1 MEDSGQVDM
10 SNWISEGH
18 LSELALELWAAGEA
32 EAQELQAL
40 DSHVRACAA
49 CQARQAE
56 WRRLFRA
63 LASLQVAE
71 PSPAFDDR
79 VMARVRLP
87 VGAKTAVA
95 GWLPRLVRGLRPVAV
110 GAAAVWT
117 VAVVGGAV
125 WLQSQV
131 NVPARLLFARLL
143 NQARELLLAAV
154 IKLGA
159 ILQLSGVA
167 DLWATVVETV
177 PGPGVVVAAALIAV
191 LSGLAIWT
199 LYRVT
204 GYQPPRV
211 NAHA

>member
-1 MEDSGQVDM
+1 M
-10 SNWISEGH
+10 SNWTSEGH
-18 LSELALELWAAGEA
+18 LSELALEFRAAGEA
-32 EAQELQAL
+32 EARELQAM
-40 DSHVRACAA
+40 DSHVRACPA
-49 CQARQAE
+49 CQAREAE
-56 WRRLFRA
+56 WRGLFQA

-71 PSPAFDDR
+71 LSPAFDDR

-87 VGAKTAVA
+87 VRAGTALL
-95 GWLPRLVRGLRPVAV
+95 GWMPRLVRGLRPVAV
-110 GAAAVWT
+110 ATAAAWT
-117 VAVVGGAV
+117 AAVVGGAV

-131 NVPARLLFARLL
+131 NVPAGILFARLL
-143 NQARELLLAAV
+143 NQAKELLLAAL

-177 PGPGVVVAAALIAV
+177 PGPGVVVAAALVAV

>member
-1 MEDSGQVDM
+1 MENSGQVDM
-10 SNWISEGH
+10 SNWTSEGH
-18 LSELALELWAAGEA
+18 LSELALELWAADEA
-32 EAQELQAL
+32 EAQELQAM
-40 DSHVRACAA
+40 DGHVQACPA
-49 CQARQAE
+49 CQAREAE
-56 WRRLFRA
+56 WRRLFQA

-71 PSPAFDDR
+71 PSPAFHGR

-87 VGAKTAVA
+87 VGARAA
-95 GWLPRLVRGLRPVAV
+95 APHWLPRLARSLRPVAV
-110 GAAAVWT
+110 SAAAAWT

-125 WLQSQV
+125 WLQGQV
-131 NVPARLLFARLL
+131 NVPAGILFARFL
-143 NQARELLLAAV
+143 NQAKELLLAAL

-167 DLWATVVETV
+167 DSWATVVETV
-177 PGPGVVVAAALIAV
+177 PGPGVVVAAALVAV